1 MLTGKDVGWVPE
13 TLALRARSLPSS
25 TRRLPSQRRHSDL
38 AVPQAAVGAT
48 VSGLVVQERANHDW
62 GPWQKLGLAPQVWG
76 EPVWLAGCGWRTG

>member
-48 VSGLVVQERANHDW
+48 VGGLVVRERADHDW
-62 GPWQKLGLAPQVWG
+62 APGKSWG
-76 EPVWLAGCGWRTG
+76 APHKCGASLSGWLAAARRPG